1 MNQTVLFI
9 SLGIY
14 VVMGFVAFFAVVRDK
29 RIAQRN
35 ARRLKAIS
43 RIPERTLHILELLGG
58 VIGSWIA
65 QRVVRHKVQQRA
77 YQTAFW
83 IIFGIH
89 VIGWIIAL
97 AIIYAQRT
105 PAS

>member
-1 MNQTVLFI
+1 MNRTVLLI

-14 VVMGFVAFFAVVRDK
+14 VVMGFFSFYAIVRDK

-43 RIPERTLHILELLGG
+43 RIPERTLHTLELFGG

-83 IIFGIH
+83 IIFAIH
-89 VIGWIIAL
+89 VIGWVIAL
-97 AIIYAQRT
+97 VVVYMMRT